1 MVSGGNERVPLIYNG
16 QGYARGDW
24 PWLVAIY
31 KRKDGSL
38 SFACSGTLVSDRHVV
53 TGEYLS
59 IFYLMTNVY
68 EMHDSL
74 DLPICEPTL
83 NNYANK
89 HTFGFFSGVKLLILL
104 NTRYDK

>member
-59 IFYLMTNVY
+59 IFYLMTNKSIRCMTHWIY
-68 EMHDSL
+68 LS
-74 DLPICEPTL
+74 
-83 NNYANK
+83 ANA
-89 HTFGFFSGVKLLILL
+89 H
-104 NTRYDK
+104 